1 VELNTLLIMRAVR
14 AGRDPRADLALRKV
28 EAGLLAD
35 MIAGDVAQG
44 DAIRMAALFRR
55 LRWNAG
61 RGRLS

>member
-1 VELNTLLIMRAVR
+1 
-14 AGRDPRADLALRKV
+14 
-28 EAGLLAD
+28 